1 MCLCV
6 TMYLTIHCPS
16 YLKNY
21 AVLCCRHSRFGGT
34 FMLMDKKGISD
45 NPVIYHRP
53 LPGGYRMIPIPQSSF
68 CKLIS
73 IVVLVWPVQHLNF
86 CLNVTIVT
94 YMYSMIQSKHVQGK
108 SYISNVEIIIVVYML
123 VCYFIFMYY
132 IYPKRSPGIYFPIND
147 V

>member
-1 MCLCV
+1 MLSV
-6 TMYLTIHCPS
+6 HIVSHNTLTIIFEGLHCV
-16 YLKNY
+16 L
-21 AVLCCRHSRFGGT
+21 LCCRHSRFGGT

-53 LPGGYRMIPIPQSSF
+53 LPGGYQMIPTPQSSF

-86 CLNVTIVT
+86 CYVHVQ
-94 YMYSMIQSKHVQGK
+94 YSMIQGKHVQGK
-108 SYISNVEIIIVVYML
+108 SYIFNVEIIIVVYIL
-123 VCYFIFMYY
+123 VCYSICMYY
-132 IYPKRSPGIYFPIND
+132 IYPKRSPGIYFPISD